1 MLRLSKNLIIQ
12 NMKIKNFI
20 YELIH
25 YRKIQ
30 LNHEGGKFSNIFE
43 KCFIQ
48 QIWHTLLF
56 MTQKEIT
63 K

>member
-1 MLRLSKNLIIQ
+1 MNI
-12 NMKIKNFI
+12 KIFI

-30 LNHEGGKFSNIFE
+30 LNHERGKFNNILE

-48 QIWHTLLF
+48 QIWYTLLF